1 MLSQNPVILTSSM
14 QEAPNGSAP
23 VHLTFLGTGDAFA
36 SHGRFQSSYIIEAD
50 HCQILMEA
58 GPTALCA
65 MKRMGVVPADL
76 DLVLISHLHGD
87 HFGGLPFLILEYLWE
102 SPRRKPLKIAG
113 PPRLQE
119 RTWRLFNTMFPFSSG
134 DIERVRH
141 NLEFVEL
148 EPSRTVRFGEVEVE
162 TLRVPHMK
170 RDLCLALKLTVSGK
184 TIAFS
189 GDTGW
194 IDELISFTAGADL
207 FLCECTYFDN
217 PLGVH
222 LSYPLLQSKRPKF
235 DVKRM
240 MLTHLGREVLERS
253 PQIDMELAAD
263 GMKVEL

>member
-1 MLSQNPVILTSSM
+1 MLSHDAVISTTSMTES
-14 QEAPNGSAP
+14 ANGSAP

-36 SHGRFQSSYIIEAD
+36 SHGRFQSGYFIDAEG
-50 HCQILMEA
+50 CQILMEA
-58 GPTALCA
+58 GPTVLCA
-65 MKRMGVVPADL
+65 MKRLGVAPADL

-113 PPRLQE
+113 PPHLKQ
-119 RTWRLFNTMFPFSSG
+119 RTWRLFNTMFPFSIG
-134 DIERVRH
+134 DLERVKR

-148 EPSRTVRFGEVEVE
+148 EPDHKVSLGAVEVE
-162 TLRVPHMK
+162 SLRVPHMK
-170 RDLCLALKLTVSGK
+170 RDLCLALKLRIGGK

-194 IDELISFTAGADL
+194 VDELVGFAAGADL

-222 LSYPLLQSKRPKF
+222 LSYPLLESKRQKF

-240 MLTHLGREVLERS
+240 MLTHIGREVLEHS
-253 PQIDMELAAD
+253 SQIKMELAAD
-263 GMKVEL
+263 GMKVQV